1 MSKMAHHLNRSP
13 NLACPF
19 FMPVRKSED
28 GVWQHPSRLPLGGG
42 WTGFCCAPGYEG
54 VQPTDEELRS
64 FCNLGYAT
72 NCPRLPKERP
82 CDAVRFGIARDT
94 GSQLFLLFVCEA
106 GHLPTTHGTLQ
117 YDLSLGL
124 WVLSHADPQIQKMA
138 ECYLESYLL
147 RRIPSTQAISSAKET
162 HDSSTYE
169 AK

>member
-1 MSKMAHHLNRSP
+1 
-13 NLACPF
+13 LACPF

-28 GVWQHPSRLPLGGG
+28 SVWQHPSRLPLGCG
-42 WTGFCCAPGYEG
+42 WTGLCCAPGYEG
-54 VQPTDEELRS
+54 VQPTDEELRC

-124 WVLSHADPQIQKMA
+124 WVLSHADPQIQRMA
-138 ECYLESYLL
+138 ECYLESYLP
-147 RRIPSTQAISSAKET
+147 RRIPSTPVGSCPKET
-162 HDSSTYE
+162 HESPSYE